1 MSRPVKKPTPSRPRA
16 QTGDRLTD
24 REIQV
29 LALVAAGEPTHA
41 IRRRLGIAENTVKSH
56 LTNVYRKTGLRTRV
70 QAARYYLDH
79 YSSDRGE
86 LLPSTMSD
94 RCGPGGEPSPLI
106 QRQIRELEARL
117 EQLAPAAS
125 EAERLQQALNALR
138 AIEPTEHSETHP

>member
-1 MSRPVKKPTPSRPRA
+1 MSGPSKKPTASRPRA

-79 YSSDRGE
+79 YSSDRVE
-86 LLPSTMSD
+86 LSSPMMSD
-94 RCGPGGEPSPLI
+94 RSGWVGEPSRLI

-125 EAERLQQALNALR
+125 EAERLQQAVSALR
-138 AIEPTEHSETHP
+138 AIEPNDPSGTHP